1 MKGEVCCVE
10 LRFSLPCADARAYS
24 IESHRRAI
32 MRFSS
37 KMFVNKLSSGVIYVS
52 VDVSACFASVGFLKA
67 VAALCKIYWPLRG
80 VRFGTSGREFP
91 TA

>member
-1 MKGEVCCVE
+1 MSNCDLVC
-10 LRFSLPCADARAYS
+10 LAQIARAYL

-52 VDVSACFASVGFLKA
+52 VDVSACFASLVF
-67 VAALCKIYWPLRG
+67 
-80 VRFGTSGREFP
+80 
-91 TA
+91 